1 MLSTCFEI
9 FILQLAFF
17 KSFKNLVMCFLF
29 SLKNIPWGSR
39 KILPGKIPTWK
50 IPPIKFPSGKFSTGK
65 LIVFLHYFFT
75 QHFVHKWGKGGGGNV
90 HANSPNTKNFDMPG
104 TAQCSQWRRNSNNQ
118 HKLTVYSDGFPSW
131 DLSLV
136 NIKHC

>member
-75 QHFVHKWGKGGGGNV
+75 QHFVHKWGKEGEGMYMQILPTQKILICPEQLNV
-90 HANSPNTKNFDMPG
+90 PNG
-104 TAQCSQWRRNSNNQ
+104 EETAII
-118 HKLTVYSDGFPSW
+118 
-131 DLSLV
+131 
-136 NIKHC
+136 NINLRCIVTDFHHETYRL